1 MFNGVWDATGRV
13 LRNSTVEM
21 RESAGRPESGLRAG
35 EGEVIAKGAN
45 GEPVERYSAIAPYTG
60 VTGDLEGLLN

>member
-21 RESAGRPESGLRAG
+21 WEAARRPESGLHSG

-45 GEPVERYSAIAPYTG
+45 GEPVERYSAIAPYTE
-60 VTGDLEGLLN
+60 VTGDLEGLPN